1 MLKLRWGRCIL
12 VGLAAFATSL
22 LLTVAI
28 VFGYAFRLGFEARGA
43 PDQRKIQEFAR
54 IVGPLWGPILLVALT
69 LVIGVWVSRKEKEPV
84 LHGTTLGLVAAIFGL
99 LPAWPPDFRDG
110 VVFAAV
116 AAAGCLGGVV
126 ASMRRGQDPQVVE

>member
-1 MLKLRWGRCIL
+1 MEGVVRWTL
-12 VGLAAFATSL
+12 TL

-43 PDQRKIQEFAR
+43 PDQRKIQEFAG
-54 IVGPLWGPILLVALT
+54 IVGPRWGPVLLVALT
-69 LVIGVWVSRKEKEPV
+69 LVIGAWVSRKEREPI

-126 ASMRRGQDPQVVE
+126 ANMRRGQDPQVVE